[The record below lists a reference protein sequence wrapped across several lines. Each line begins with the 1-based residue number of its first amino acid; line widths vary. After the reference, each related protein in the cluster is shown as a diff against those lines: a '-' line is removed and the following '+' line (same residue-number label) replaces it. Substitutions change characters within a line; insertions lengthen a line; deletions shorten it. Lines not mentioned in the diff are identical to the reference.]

1 MAAGIVQ
8 TRVTRQMRRMAWA
21 AMVAGLDASIACAND
36 SGPTRGQAAAPVATF
51 SQLQTSILNKSCA
64 VTGCHVSATATS
76 SGNLILAPDVAYDN
90 LVGATPTNLAALRD
104 GLKRVT
110 PGSTDRSLMFQKLVL
125 SLAAAHSE
133 YGNTMP
139 VGSAALSQG
148 QVEFVK
154 QWIDAG
160 APRTGVVADTTLLA
174 NTTLQPGSAFTP
186 LAAPPAGE
194 GYQVKVDSFGVRA
207 NFERELFV
215 YRPLSNSRDIYV
227 NRIQTAMRPLSHHF
241 VLYSI
246 DPSMAPGRPCTPAT
260 NVVRDIRNADG
271 TLNLLNMIPMAC
283 HVFIAGAMSQTS
295 DYRFPAGTALRL
307 PASMSIDVNVHYVN
321 RTAGEIPGEA
331 YANLS
336 TVPLSQVQNVAQTLN
351 LSNTNIT
358 LPAGKTTTL
367 SKTFTMSQTTTI
379 IMLTSHMH
387 ALGTRFQIAIVGGA
401 RDGEI
406 VYDNTD
412 WEHPQQL
419 TFTTP
424 IVLQKGQGLKS
435 IITWNNTTD
444 HTVTFG
450 LQSTDEMGIVF
461 GYWY

>member
-1 MAAGIVQ
+1 MMTSERPALRCAL
-8 TRVTRQMRRMAWA
+8 A
-21 AMVAGLDASIACAND
+21 AMAVVVFSVVACGGGD
-36 SGPTRGQAAAPVATF
+36 SGGAAPSSTPPVPTATF
-51 SQLQTSILNKSCA
+51 ARLQSSVLNTSCA
-64 VTGCHVSATATS
+64 VSGCHVSLTASS
-76 SGNLILAPDVAYDN
+76 SGNLVLAPDVAYDN
-90 LVGATPTNLAALRD
+90 LVNAAPTNLAAQRD

-110 PGSTDRSLMFQKLVL
+110 PGSPDNSLMFQKLVL
-125 SLAAAHSE
+125 SLAAAHSGE

-139 VGSAALSQG
+139 IGSASLSQG
-148 QVEFVK
+148 QVDFIR
-154 QWIDAG
+154 QWIQAG

-174 NTTLQPGSAFTP
+174 NKTPQAGSAFVP
-186 LAAPPAGE
+186 LVAPPAGQ
-194 GYQVKVDSFGVRA
+194 GFQVTADSFGVKA

-215 YRPLSNSRDIYV
+215 YRPLANAGDIYV
-227 NRIQTAMRPLSHHF
+227 NRIQTMMRPLSHHF
-241 VLYSI
+241 VLYAI
-246 DPSMAPGRPCTPAT
+246 DPTMAPGFPCTPAP
-260 NVVRDIRNADG
+260 NVVRDIRNPDG
-271 TLNLLNMIPMAC
+271 SMNLLNMIPMAC

-295 DYRFPAGTALRL
+295 DYQFPAGTALRL

-321 RTAGEIPGEA
+321 RTSNEIPGEA
-331 YANLS
+331 YANLY
-336 TVPLSQVQNVAQTLN
+336 TVPASSVVNVAHTLN
-351 LSNTNIT
+351 LGNTNIS

-367 SKTFTMSQTTTI
+367 SKTFTMSQLTTI

-387 ALGTRFQIAIVGGA
+387 ALGTRFQIQIVGGA
-401 RDGEI
+401 RDGEL

-419 TFTTP
+419 TFTQP